1 MPEHAAGA
9 LTVIPVDLL
18 PELLILLPR
27 SGDVG
32 RIKVYY
38 GYLKN

>member
-27 SGDVG
+27 SGDAG
-32 RIKVYY
+32 RNKVNS
-38 GYLKN
+38 GYLEN